1 METKVLV
8 IDDEQDMRVY
18 LANILQEHGYSVVM
32 AADGFEGIEIAKSE
46 RPALVVL
53 DLVMPIQ
60 SGTDFY
66 RKFSRDPDLSEI
78 PVIVVSG
85 VAGRDLAV
93 KRPVAV
99 FDKPIDPDRFIDAV
113 KKAIG

>member
-1 METKVLV
+1 MGTKVLV

-18 LANILQEHGYSVVM
+18 LANILQEHGYSVVK
-32 AADGFEGIEIAKSE
+32 AADGFEGIEIARRE

-53 DLVMPIQ
+53 DLVMPVQ

-113 KKAIG
+113 KKATG